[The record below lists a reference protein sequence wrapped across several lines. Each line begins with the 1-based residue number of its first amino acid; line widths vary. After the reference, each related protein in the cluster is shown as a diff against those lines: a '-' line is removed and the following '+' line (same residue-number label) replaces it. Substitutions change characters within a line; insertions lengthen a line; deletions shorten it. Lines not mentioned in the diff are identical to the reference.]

1 MRAYFN
7 RFLFWL
13 LVIAVVFPTSLS
25 ASWAGR
31 HIAKY
36 FDIDDQLVIG
46 GFFFAAQGDQSL
58 QGHSMKTGLQIAT
71 IAFRLSTRGKRR
83 NETKEATP

>member
-1 MRAYFN
+1 
-7 RFLFWL
+7 
-13 LVIAVVFPTSLS
+13 LVIAVVFPTSLI

-46 GFFFAAQGDQSL
+46 GFFFAALAAGVYGYDRSIDGSISRRVAMNEFVLSAGSL
-58 QGHSMKTGLQIAT
+58 PTYQHPQLAAAWLCSRPNL
-71 IAFRLSTRGKRR
+71 
-83 NETKEATP
+83 

>member
-1 MRAYFN
+1 MQWLMRAYFN

-13 LVIAVVFPTSLS
+13 LVIAVVFPTSLI

-46 GFFFAAQGDQSL
+46 GFFFAALAAGVYGYDRFNRWLYFKARS
-58 QGHSMKTGLQIAT
+58 H
-71 IAFRLSTRGKRR
+71 
-83 NETKEATP
+83 E